1 MKPEQNKK
9 TSIDRCS
16 FLLTSF
22 DEFMMALRTFNF
34 NLSMTFRNANGLG
47 TIRTTIESIVFLL
60 FASLFEMMERMFHL
74 MNEI

>member
-47 TIRTTIESIVFLL
+47 TIRTMIEPIIFFL
-60 FASLFEMMERMFHL
+60 FVSQFEKMERVFDFV
-74 MNEI
+74 NEI

>member
-1 MKPEQNKK
+1 MKPELNKK
-9 TSIDRCS
+9 ASIDRCS

-22 DEFMMALRTFNF
+22 DEFMMTLRTFNF
-34 NLSMTFRNANGLG
+34 NLPMTFRNANSLG

-60 FASLFEMMERMFHL
+60 FASLFEMMERMFNL